1 MTKSIIVVGGGIVGL
16 STATHL
22 MERFPD
28 LAITVIE
35 KEDEVGQHQTGHNS
49 GVVHAGV
56 YYAPGSLKAQLCKE
70 GSKATFEF
78 CSRHAIPVEQ
88 CGKLIVATNDLEVE
102 RLNSLYQRCLQ
113 NGLSPEKLDKAEL
126 ARREP
131 RITGKA
137 AIFVSASG
145 ITDYGAIA
153 RAMAA
158 QAEQRGARVL
168 TGTRVLAMRE
178 GSDRVTFETD
188 QGRFESD
195 YAVVCG
201 GLHADTLARMCGIDL
216 DFRIIPFRGEFYRLP
231 DSKSDLVR
239 HLVYP
244 VPDPALPFLG
254 VHLTRM
260 IGGFL
265 TVGPNAVLA
274 LAREGYKWSDVN
286 LPDLGEMAA
295 FPGFWRLLGRN
306 RRSGLTEFRN
316 SIFKSFYL
324 GECRKYCP
332 ELTVEDLLPHP
343 AGVRAQ
349 AVLRDGSLAHDFLM
363 RNTRRTFHVCNA
375 PSPAATS
382 AIPIG
387 RDIAEQSS
395 RIFEL

>member
-126 ARREP
+126 TKREP

-158 QAEQRGARVL
+158 QARQRGATVP

-178 GSDRVTFETD
+178 GIDRVTFETD

-195 YAVVCG
+195 YAVICG